1 MKMRQRMFKNRV
13 KFFMNSVTNSIKDN
27 IEKDLEDL
35 IQISNY
41 VNGKEGECIREF
53 ASKMMELMKKGD
65 CKALK
70 CFVERVIQNSS
81 SIIETIE
88 SAEIPEREKEE
99 AKSRLLDFKKLPGIL
114 KEKAKSF
121 SVDVAKDV
129 VVSLTAE
136 EIVKLLVPVL
146 STAVFGVPI
155 PSQIMTMLVA
165 AIRN

>member
-1 MKMRQRMFKNRV
+1 MHQGIC
-13 KFFMNSVTNSIKDN
+13 IKDDGTN
-27 IEKDLEDL
+27 E
-35 IQISNY
+35 
-41 VNGKEGECIREF
+41 
-53 ASKMMELMKKGD
+53 KGD
-65 CKALK
+65 CVALK
-70 CFVERVIQNSS
+70 RFVERVIQNNSF
-81 SIIETIE
+81 ILETIE

-136 EIVKLLVPVL
+136 EIEKLLVPVL